1 MRRVIEITKGLAA
14 LAALVALVVGVP
26 WALWHFV
33 GWPLPRQVPS
43 WSRVSTALDQHGI
56 PDQVLIDSLACVVWL
71 CWAILTAAVLAEVPA
86 AARGKTAPRLA
97 IAGPLQPFVGH
108 LAAAVLVA
116 VLAALPRPVP
126 GNGHAPLRVG
136 LSGVGPRQSVVT
148 LALTAETAPVATPL
162 ANNAGAT
169 AASPSPPSY
178 IVQAGDTLWGIAER
192 QLGDPLR
199 WQAIYQLNVGR
210 PQPDGRTLSDP
221 HWIYPGW
228 TLVLPSAATS
238 ALLAAPAADPSP
250 PPIRA
255 CAAPAVTTTP
265 SQPPAGADST
275 GVNQASPPAGAPAR
289 NPAGQRSEARATGI
303 ALASGS
309 LIAGSFASGV
319 LAALA
324 AVQVRRRRGYRAQS
338 PHAQSPQSMR
348 RLGAQTPSGALRDL
362 LLAVRRARHDEDED
376 LAPVVHQEQASM
388 SAIPDSDALEQPDVI
403 EVGSLRKD
411 VVRLGLCEWPG
422 LVLTGPGATQVLRA
436 WVASL
441 LARNGPYGVEVL
453 IVGPLADRL
462 FPDLEF
468 PSLERVE
475 TLEAALC
482 RSERAMVARS
492 KRLDDAQVADALA
505 HRRLSPEDPL
515 PLLVV
520 ITDVVPATLEDRWRS
535 MLASGTRLGL
545 AALVLIPEH
554 GAHGVSGSCPWLEIA
569 EDGGV
574 RNAAP
579 RSLAD
584 VLSGSR
590 LFQLSASDAT
600 ELLGPIAAIQAEEFD
615 ERDAAGQPAEGETGP
630 EVDTNGVVG
639 GVPEGTDVS
648 LRWPAVDSQCES
660 RPIQVDLFGTARVE
674 AWGETIASGLRSSAY
689 ELLAWHALH
698 VHGATAEAAI
708 EALWP
713 DIPPKRGRERFW
725 NALGNLRSRLHG
737 PGQDGVAIIAK
748 VGQLYHPDASI
759 LDIDLWRF
767 EAALELCAQA
777 SSTEDLIAALRNA
790 SAAYGGDFYP
800 TADALWVEPVRED
813 LHRRALD
820 TQVRLAE
827 LYIEA
832 DQCDLAVAALERAI
846 DLDAICEDAY
856 RRLIELQA
864 RLGRADAAQR
874 IWRLLVGHLADLELE
889 PERATADLV
898 HQVLSARP
906 AAAGGGRSRP

>member
-289 NPAGQRSEARATGI
+289 NPAGQRS
-303 ALASGS
+303 
-309 LIAGSFASGV
+309 
-319 LAALA
+319 
-324 AVQVRRRRGYRAQS
+324 
-338 PHAQSPQSMR
+338 
-348 RLGAQTPSGALRDL
+348 
-362 LLAVRRARHDEDED
+362 
-376 LAPVVHQEQASM
+376 
-388 SAIPDSDALEQPDVI
+388 
-403 EVGSLRKD
+403 
-411 VVRLGLCEWPG
+411 
-422 LVLTGPGATQVLRA
+422 
-436 WVASL
+436 
-441 LARNGPYGVEVL
+441 ARNGDRAGV
-453 IVGPLADRL
+453 G
-462 FPDLEF
+462 
-468 PSLERVE
+468 
-475 TLEAALC
+475 
-482 RSERAMVARS
+482 
-492 KRLDDAQVADALA
+492 LA
-505 HRRLSPEDPL
+505 HRRF
-515 PLLVV
+515 V
-520 ITDVVPATLEDRWRS
+520 RFGRS
-535 MLASGTRLGL
+535 RRARRGPS
-545 AALVLIPEH
+545 AAP
-554 GAHGVSGSCPWLEIA
+554 PWLSSPVTSRPVTA
-569 EDGGV
+569 VD
-574 RNAAP
+574 AAP
-579 RSLAD
+579 RCAD
-584 VLSGSR
+584 AFGCPAR
-590 LFQLSASDAT
+590 SASR
-600 ELLGPIAAIQAEEFD
+600 GPK
-615 ERDAAGQPAEGETGP
+615 
-630 EVDTNGVVG
+630 
-639 GVPEGTDVS
+639 S
-648 LRWPAVDSQCES
+648 
-660 RPIQVDLFGTARVE
+660 
-674 AWGETIASGLRSSAY
+674 
-689 ELLAWHALH
+689 
-698 VHGATAEAAI
+698 
-708 EALWP
+708 
-713 DIPPKRGRERFW
+713 PPR
-725 NALGNLRSRLHG
+725 
-737 PGQDGVAIIAK
+737 
-748 VGQLYHPDASI
+748 
-759 LDIDLWRF
+759 
-767 EAALELCAQA
+767 
-777 SSTEDLIAALRNA
+777 
-790 SAAYGGDFYP
+790 
-800 TADALWVEPVRED
+800 
-813 LHRRALD
+813 
-820 TQVRLAE
+820 
-827 LYIEA
+827 
-832 DQCDLAVAALERAI
+832 
-846 DLDAICEDAY
+846 
-856 RRLIELQA
+856 
-864 RLGRADAAQR
+864 
-874 IWRLLVGHLADLELE
+874 
-889 PERATADLV
+889 
-898 HQVLSARP
+898 
-906 AAAGGGRSRP
+906 